1 MLQHMP
7 EGGLSS
13 LARFNYNIS
22 VGKAYKQT
30 SNKSAHKRSKITPS
44 PTLTADGTEQEVSW
58 VFGTRRRFADL
69 GAIDAGYSHKCPQAL
84 GVTSC
89 SPRTDPC
96 GDEELLIPC
105 PTQDWGFS
113 QELLPPGSRGSC
125 LLGCS
130 THQPTAGGVLSPAW
144 FPCGNSDDLQH
155 LAWFFKRN
163 FGNFCGEVVAG
174 VALPTWGLASDA
186 HPEPLWST
194 NRELRRIYT
203 TLRELLRAVRVCS
216 VIQLHKCANVLDKR
230 F

>member
-1 MLQHMP
+1 MP

-44 PTLTADGTEQEVSW
+44 THTDCRWHWTRGVLGVWDTQEVCR
-58 VFGTRRRFADL
+58 FGCHR
-69 GAIDAGYSHKCPQAL
+69 AGYSHKCPQAL

-130 THQPTAGGVLSPAW
+130 TLQPTAGGVLSPAW

-155 LAWFFKRN
+155 LAWFFKRS